1 MKCSQ
6 IAATSFFAPLTPL
19 HHPLMC
25 CLRRARSASRSK
37 PSPKAGSRKAKVSGS
52 GGRKRNRLGEFF
64 WSRPGAGLR
73 LLEPGHAAR
82 IARALLE
89 KEKRAN
95 CTRCLFR
102 PLDRFRQRVSL
113 LLAPSTERE

>member
-1 MKCSQ
+1 
-6 IAATSFFAPLTPL
+6 
-19 HHPLMC
+19 MC

-37 PSPKAGSRKAKVSGS
+37 PNPKAGSRKAKVSGS

-64 WSRPGAGLR
+64 GPAQVRDFAF
-73 LLEPGHAAR
+73 LEHGYAAR

-89 KEKRAN
+89 KEKCAN
-95 CTRCLFR
+95 CTHGLFD
-102 PLDRFRQRVSL
+102 PLDPFGRLVSV